1 MKIKTKKLNK
11 TGFTLVEVMV
21 SLAIAML
28 LVPGILATNLFLNKS
43 MMCGFNKNINI
54 SKVRL
59 FDEFF
64 DQQIS
69 LTQKSKLA
77 IKNSENT
84 LTFTHCVD
92 KEGKNWVAASF
103 VYDPS
108 TEKLSYTCN
117 GNTKTWLEHAQIK
130 DTIGAFTLSN
140 GVARCHLAVGK
151 MQPDYFTNLTVNLMT
166 SATPRNP

>member
-1 MKIKTKKLNK
+1 MKTKIKNLNK

-21 SLAIAML
+21 SLAIAMV
-28 LVPGILATNLFLNKS
+28 LVPGILMTNLFLNKS

-77 IKNSENT
+77 ILDTENT
-84 LTFTHCVD
+84 LKFTHYD
-92 KEGKNWVAASF
+92 KDNTNWVDASF
-103 VYDPS
+103 MYNP
-108 TEKLSYTCN
+108 TTKKMSYTC
-117 GNTKTWLEHAQIK
+117 GGKTKIWLEHARVEN
-130 DTIGAFTLSN
+130 TLGAFTLSN
-140 GVARCHLAVGK
+140 GVAQCHLTIGK